1 MNFVNAKIAKERLQI
16 TPNTLKAW
24 KDKGIIRTK
33 ILSERKI
40 LYDIDSVLNKDQT
53 LDQRKN
59 VIYARVSSTS
69 QKTSLDNQI
78 ELIKSYMLSKG
89 IDINEIY
96 SEIASGL
103 NDNRKELNRLLYAI
117 QQNEVKAVYIS
128 FKDRLT
134 RFGFNYFKEIFK
146 NNNVEIIVLD
156 EQEATN
162 KDFQQELAE
171 DLISIIHHYSTKLYS
186 TRRKKIKEIE
196 KIIMESEDK

>member
-1 MNFVNAKIAKERLQI
+1 MNYVSAKIAKEYLKVS
-16 TPNTLKAW
+16 PNTLKVW
-24 KDKGIIRTK
+24 KDNGIIKTK
-33 ILSERKI
+33 ILSKKKI
-40 LYDIDSVLNKDQT
+40 LYDIDSVLNVENNEDR
-53 LDQRKN
+53 RKN

-89 IDINEIY
+89 IQPDEIY

-103 NDNRKELNRLLYAI
+103 NDNRNELNRLLFNI
-117 QQNEVKAVYIS
+117 QNNEIKTVYIS

-146 NNNVEIIVLD
+146 NNNTEIVILD
-156 EQEATN
+156 SNEETN

-171 DLISIIHHYSTKLYS
+171 DLISVIHQYSTKLYS
-186 TRRKKIKEIE
+186 NRRKKIKEIE
-196 KIIMESEDK
+196 KIIQEN

>member
-1 MNFVNAKIAKERLQI
+1 MKYVSAKIAKEQLNI
-16 TPNTLKAW
+16 TGNTLKAW
-24 KDKGIIRTK
+24 KDKGIIKTK
-33 ILSERKI
+33 ILSQKKV
-40 LYDIDSVLNKDQT
+40 LYDIDSVLNKDIIKDERQ
-53 LDQRKN
+53 N

-89 IDINEIY
+89 IKPDEIY

-103 NDNRKELNRLLYAI
+103 NDNRKELNRLLFNI
-117 QQNEVKAVYIS
+117 QVGKIKTVYIS

-146 NNNVEIIVLD
+146 NNNVEIIILD
-156 EQEATN
+156 EQEETN

-171 DLISIIHHYSTKLYS
+171 DLISVIHHYSTKLYS
-186 TRRKKIKEIE
+186 NRRKKIKEIE
-196 KIIMESEDK
+196 KIILEDK

>member
-1 MNFVNAKIAKERLQI
+1 MNYVSAKIAKEYLKVS
-16 TPNTLKAW
+16 PNTLKVW
-24 KDKGIIRTK
+24 KDNGIIKTK
-33 ILSERKI
+33 ILSKKKI
-40 LYDIDSVLNKDQT
+40 LYDIDSVLNVENNEDG
-53 LDQRKN
+53 RKN

-89 IDINEIY
+89 IQPDEIY

-103 NDNRKELNRLLYAI
+103 NDNRKELNRLLFNI
-117 QQNEVKAVYIS
+117 QNNEIKTVYIS

-146 NNNVEIIVLD
+146 NNNTEIVILD
-156 EQEATN
+156 SNEETN

-171 DLISIIHHYSTKLYS
+171 DLISVIHQYSTKLYS
-186 TRRKKIKEIE
+186 NRRKKIKEIE
-196 KIIMESEDK
+196 KIIQEN

>member
-1 MNFVNAKIAKERLQI
+1 MNYVSAKIAKEYLKVS
-16 TPNTLKAW
+16 PNTLKVW
-24 KDKGIIRTK
+24 KDNGIIKTK
-33 ILSERKI
+33 ILSKKKI
-40 LYDIDSVLNKDQT
+40 LYDIDSVLNVENNEDR
-53 LDQRKN
+53 RKN

-89 IDINEIY
+89 IQPDEIY

-103 NDNRKELNRLLYAI
+103 NDNRKELNRLLFNV
-117 QQNEVKAVYIS
+117 QNNEIKTVYIS

-146 NNNVEIIVLD
+146 NNNTEIVILD
-156 EQEATN
+156 SNEETN

-171 DLISIIHHYSTKLYS
+171 DLISVIHHYSTKLYS
-186 TRRKKIKEIE
+186 NRRKKIKEIE
-196 KIIMESEDK
+196 KIIQEN

>member
-1 MNFVNAKIAKERLQI
+1 MNYVSAKIAKEYLKVS
-16 TPNTLKAW
+16 PNTLKVW
-24 KDKGIIRTK
+24 KDNGIIKTK
-33 ILSERKI
+33 ILSKKKI
-40 LYDIDSVLNKDQT
+40 LYDIDSVLNVENNEDR
-53 LDQRKN
+53 RKN

-89 IDINEIY
+89 IQPDEIY

-103 NDNRKELNRLLYAI
+103 NDNRKELNRLLFNI
-117 QQNEVKAVYIS
+117 QNNEIKTVYIS

-146 NNNVEIIVLD
+146 NNNTEIVILD
-156 EQEATN
+156 SNEETN

-171 DLISIIHHYSTKLYS
+171 DLISVIHHYSTKLYS
-186 TRRKKIKEIE
+186 NRKKKIKEIE
-196 KIIMESEDK
+196 KIIQEN

>member
-1 MNFVNAKIAKERLQI
+1 MNYVSAKIAKEYLKVS
-16 TPNTLKAW
+16 PNTLKVW
-24 KDKGIIRTK
+24 KDNGIIKTK
-33 ILSERKI
+33 ILSKKKI
-40 LYDIDSVLNKDQT
+40 LYDIDSVLNVENNEDR
-53 LDQRKN
+53 RKN

-89 IDINEIY
+89 IQPDEIY

-103 NDNRKELNRLLYAI
+103 NDNRKELNRLLFNI
-117 QQNEVKAVYIS
+117 QNNEIKTVYIS

-146 NNNVEIIVLD
+146 NNNTEIVILD
-156 EQEATN
+156 SNEETN

-171 DLISIIHHYSTKLYS
+171 DLISVIHHYSTKLYS
-186 TRRKKIKEIE
+186 NRRKKIKEIE
-196 KIIMESEDK
+196 KIIQEN